1 MSVVKKKYLTV
12 GVIGMGKMG
21 LLHASIVNT
30 LPGVLLSAIYDK
42 NSIVVRFTKQA
53 FTEVDVTDNLEKFSG
68 FNLDAVY
75 VTTPIPTH
83 FSIVKAI
90 YSMGI
95 ARHLFVE
102 KTLASDYEQAT
113 QLCQEAKAAGGVT
126 MVGYMSRFAPTFK
139 KAKTLLQEKVIGKVI
154 SFSAYA
160 YASDFVGVKSKS
172 LPDKGGATR
181 DLGAHIIDLSLWF
194 FGDLEVELPKM
205 APPAREDN
213 LNGTYFKV
221 RGSNGL
227 VGEFDIS
234 WCKEGYRLP
243 EFGLMISGSKGSIT
257 VNADFVKLEKS
268 GVDLLIWHKHDLYCN
283 APFFLGTPEYYWED
297 EHFVNSILNGGIT
310 RSDFN
315 TASKVDS
322 LIDEMERQIAV

>member
-1 MSVVKKKYLTV
+1 LQEKKYLTV

-30 LPGVLLSAIYDK
+30 LPGVRLLAMYDK
-42 NSIVVRFTKQA
+42 NSTMVKFAKKA
-53 FTEVDVTDNLEKFSG
+53 LTEICVTDNLEKF
-68 FNLDAVY
+68 FDFHLDAVY

-90 YSMGI
+90 YSMGT

-102 KTLASDYEQAT
+102 KTLASSYEQAA
-113 QLCQEAKAAGGVT
+113 QLCQEAKAASGVN

-139 KAKTLLQEKVIGKVI
+139 KAKALLQEEVIGKTV
-154 SFSAYA
+154 SFRAYA
-160 YASDFVGVKSKS
+160 YASDFVGVKGKS
-172 LPDKGGATR
+172 LPVRGGAIR

-194 FGDLEVELPKM
+194 FGDLEVESSRLEPS
-205 APPAREDN
+205 AQEDN
-213 LNGTYFKV
+213 ESGAYFKA

-227 VGEFDIS
+227 AGEFDIS

-243 EFGLMISGSKGSIT
+243 EFGLTISGSKGVIT
-257 VNADFVKLEKS
+257 VNADLVKLEKS
-268 GVDLLIWHKHDLYCN
+268 GIDLLTWYKHDLDSDI
-283 APFFLGTPEYYWED
+283 PFFLGAPEYFRED
-297 EHFVNSILNGGIT
+297 EHFVRSILEGGIADP
-310 RSDFN
+310 DFN

-322 LIDEMERQIAV
+322 LIDGAERQIAV

>member
-1 MSVVKKKYLTV
+1 MSVIAEKTLSV

-30 LPGVLLSAIYDK
+30 LPGVRLSAMYDK
-42 NSIVVRFTKQA
+42 NSTVVRFARKA
-53 FTEVDVTDNLEKFSG
+53 FTEVYVTDNLEKFSD

-83 FSIVKAI
+83 FAIVKSI

-95 ARHLFVE
+95 ARNLFVE
-102 KTLASDYEQAT
+102 KTLASNYEQAA
-113 QLCQEAKAAGGVT
+113 QLCREAKAAGGVT

-139 KAKTLLQEKVIGKVI
+139 KAKALLQEGVIGKVV
-154 SFSAYA
+154 SFRAYA
-160 YASDFVGVKSKS
+160 YASDFVGVKGKS

-181 DLGAHIIDLSLWF
+181 DLGAHIIDQSLWF
-194 FGDLEVELPKM
+194 FGALEVESSKVV
-205 APPAREDN
+205 PPAREDN
-213 LNGTYFKV
+213 LSGTYFKV

-227 VGEFDIS
+227 LGEFDIS

-243 EFGLMISGSKGSIT
+243 EFGLMISGSKGVIM
-257 VNADFVKLEKS
+257 VNADLVKLEES
-268 GVDLLIWHKHDLYCN
+268 GTDLLTWHKHDLYGDV
-283 APFFLGTPEYYWED
+283 PFFLGAPEYYWED
-297 EHFVNSILNGGIT
+297 EHFVKSILDGGIAHP
-310 RSDFN
+310 DFN

-322 LIDEMERQIAV
+322 LIDGAERQIAV

>member
-1 MSVVKKKYLTV
+1 MQKKKYLTV

-30 LPGVLLSAIYDK
+30 LPGVRLLAMYDK
-42 NSIVVRFTKQA
+42 NSTMVKFAKKA
-53 FTEVDVTDNLEKFSG
+53 LTEICVTDNLEKFSD
-68 FNLDAVY
+68 FHLDAVY

-102 KTLASDYEQAT
+102 KTLASSYEQAA
-113 QLCQEAKAAGGVT
+113 QLCQEAKAASGVN

-139 KAKTLLQEKVIGKVI
+139 KARALLQEEVIGKAV
-154 SFSAYA
+154 SFRAYA
-160 YASDFVGVKSKS
+160 YASDFVGVKGKS
-172 LPDKGGATR
+172 LPVRGGATR

-194 FGDLEVELPKM
+194 FGDLEVESSRLEPSVQ
-205 APPAREDN
+205 EDN
-213 LNGTYFKV
+213 ENGAYFKA

-227 VGEFDIS
+227 EGEFDIS

-243 EFGLMISGSKGSIT
+243 EFGLTISGSKGVIT
-257 VNADFVKLEKS
+257 VNADLVKLEKS
-268 GVDLLIWHKHDLYCN
+268 GTDLLTWHKHDLDSDI
-283 APFFLGTPEYYWED
+283 PFFLGAPEYFRED
-297 EHFVNSILNGGIT
+297 EHFVRSILEGGIADP
-310 RSDFN
+310 DFN

-322 LIDEMERQIAV
+322 LIERVERQIGI